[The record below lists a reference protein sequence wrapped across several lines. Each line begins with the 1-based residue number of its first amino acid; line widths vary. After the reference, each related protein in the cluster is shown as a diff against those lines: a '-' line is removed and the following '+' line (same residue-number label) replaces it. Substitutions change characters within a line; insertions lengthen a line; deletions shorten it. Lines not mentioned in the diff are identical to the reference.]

1 MIDLAFSMTDKK
13 PEHSGP
19 STADIERDAD
29 PRIPLSPTMRD
40 PRPRGMDA
48 ASIAESFALKMMYSI
63 ARNEYTATSLDT
75 FHAVELSLRDRIIDR
90 WFLTQDAYYRHDA
103 KRVYYLS
110 LEFLLG
116 RSFRSNLLNLGVT
129 AEYTEA
135 LKSMGFDLAQLEGE
149 EPDAGLGNGGLGRLA
164 ACFLDSASTLA
175 LPFYGYGIRYEYG
188 IFRQQIEEGRQIEG
202 PDNWLRYG
210 NPWEV
215 ARPDVFYPVKFYGR
229 VDYLKDE
236 TGRDRLTW
244 VDTQD
249 VYAMAYDMP
258 ITGFRNDTVNS
269 LRLWGAKSSR
279 EFDLAQFNAG
289 EYVAAV
295 EDKTK
300 TENISK
306 VLYPPDDR
314 YAGRELRLKQQYFFV
329 SATIQD
335 VIRRFMK
342 RLHHRWEDLPDKVA
356 IQLNDTHPAV
366 AIPELMRVLVDDQ
379 RVEWEDA
386 WAITQRVFAY
396 TNHTVLPE
404 ALEVWPTEIFQRLL
418 PRHLQIIQEID
429 RRFRLAVSERNPG
442 DYERV
447 RRMAVIDDSGRSI
460 RMTNLAIV
468 GSHSVNGVAELHT
481 QILKTTIFRDLHEFF
496 PGRFNNKTNGITP
509 RRWLLQCNPRL
520 ASLITSSIGEGW
532 ITDLDELRRLEVLVD
547 DESFRGE
554 WRAIKAANKTDFAHW
569 AALQGIPI
577 DPDTLFDCQ
586 VKRIHE
592 YKRQLLNVLHVI
604 ALYNRIVNGRYD
616 ELPRT
621 VIFAGK
627 AAPSYQMA
635 KLIIRLIH
643 EVAAMVRSHPE
654 ARKLLNIVFIPNYG
668 VSCAEKIFPATEL
681 SEQISTAGMEAS
693 GTGNMKACL
702 NGAATI
708 GTLDGA
714 NVEILR
720 EVGPENIFICGH
732 TAEDIAVLRSS
743 GYNAR
748 EWIDR
753 DPQLQEV
760 IATISEGEIERSHP
774 GLFRPIVDGLLG
786 QDPYFLC
793 ADFSSYLASHRLAER
808 AYLDRDAWTR
818 ISIIN
823 TARMGLF
830 SADRTMRQYAS
841 EIWSAIPVPVMLVPD
856 KG

>member
-1 MIDLAFSMTDKK
+1 MPDRKRDQ
-13 PEHSGP
+13 EHP
-19 STADIERDAD
+19 PVADEEPAGD
-29 PRIPLSPTMRD
+29 PRIPQAPTIGH

-48 ASIAESFALKMMYSI
+48 SSIAESFALKMMYSI
-63 ARNEYTATSLDT
+63 ARNEYTATSLDA

-116 RSFRSNLLNLGVT
+116 RSFRSNLINLGVT
-129 AEYTEA
+129 AEYAEA
-135 LKSMGFDLAQLEGE
+135 LRRMGFDLAQLEGQ

-188 IFRQQIEEGRQIEG
+188 IFRQQIEDGRQTER

-215 ARPDVFYPVKFYGR
+215 PRPDVFYPVRFYGR

-236 TGRDRLTW
+236 EGRDRMTW
-244 VDTQD
+244 VETQD

-258 ITGFRNDTVNS
+258 ITGYGNDTVNS

-342 RLHHRWEDLPDKVA
+342 RLHHRWEDLPEKVA

-379 RVEWEDA
+379 RVEWAEA
-386 WAITQRVFAY
+386 WAITQRVFGY

-404 ALEVWPTEIFQRLL
+404 ALEVWPTEIFARLL

-429 RRFRLAVSERNPG
+429 RRLRLAVSERNPG
-442 DYERV
+442 EYDRV

-468 GSHSVNGVAELHT
+468 GSHSVNGVAELHS
-481 QILKTTIFRDLHEFF
+481 QILKTTIFRDFHEFF

-520 ASLITSSIGEGW
+520 ARLITSSIGEGW
-532 ITDLDELRRLEVLVD
+532 ITDLEELRGLEATMG
-547 DESFRGE
+547 DEAFRTE
-554 WRAIKAANKTDFAHW
+554 WMAIKQANKIDFSQW
-569 AALQGIPI
+569 AGGQSIVI
-577 DPDTLFDCQ
+577 DPETLFDCQ

-592 YKRQLLNVLHVI
+592 YKRQLLNVMHVI
-604 ALYNRIVNGRYD
+604 ALYNRIVGGQHTQV
-616 ELPRT
+616 PRT

-643 EVAAMVRSHPE
+643 EVAAMVRRHPE
-654 ARKLLNIVFIPNYG
+654 ARKLLNVVFIPNYS
-668 VSCAEKIFPATEL
+668 VSCAEKVFPATEL

-702 NGAATI
+702 SGAAII

-714 NVEILR
+714 NVEIVR

-732 TAEDIAVLRSS
+732 TAEDIAVLRST

-753 DPQLQEV
+753 DPQLREV
-760 IATISEGEIERSHP
+760 IETMSVGELERAHP
-774 GLFRPIVDGLLG
+774 GLFRPIVDALLG
-786 QDPYFLC
+786 QDPYFIC
-793 ADFSSYLASHRLAER
+793 ADFSSYLASHRLAEK
-808 AYLDRDAWTR
+808 AYLDRDAWTQ
-818 ISIIN
+818 ISIMN

-830 SADRTMRQYAS
+830 SADRTVKQYAS
-841 EIWSAIPVPVMLVPD
+841 DIWGAIPVPVKLEPE
-856 KG
+856 KGW

>member
-1 MIDLAFSMTDKK
+1 MPDRES
-13 PEHSGP
+13 EHSTP
-19 STADIERDAD
+19 SIAQEDREAD
-29 PRIPLSPTMRD
+29 PRIPQAPTMQH
-40 PRPRGMDA
+40 PLPRGMDA
-48 ASIAESFALKMMYSI
+48 ASISESFALKMMYSI
-63 ARNEYTATSLDT
+63 ARNEYTATPLDA

-116 RSFRSNLLNLGVT
+116 RSFRSNLLNLGLT
-129 AEYTEA
+129 AEYGQA
-135 LKSMGFDLAQLEGE
+135 LQAMGFDIAQLESE

-188 IFRQQIEEGRQIEG
+188 IFRQQIEEGRQIER

-210 NPWEV
+210 NPGEV
-215 ARPDVFYPVKFYGR
+215 ARPDVFYPVRFYGR
-229 VDYLKDE
+229 VDYVKDE
-236 TGRDRLTW
+236 EGRERLTW
-244 VDTQD
+244 IDTQD

-258 ITGFRNDTVNS
+258 ITGYRNDTVNS

-342 RLHHRWEDLPDKVA
+342 RPHHQWEDLPDKVA

-366 AIPELMRVLVDDQ
+366 AVPELMRVLVDDQ

-404 ALEVWPTEIFQRLL
+404 ALEVWPTEIFGRLL

-447 RRMAVIDDSGRSI
+447 RRMAIIDDSGRSI

-468 GSHSVNGVAELHT
+468 GSHSVNGVAELHS
-481 QILKTTIFRDLHEFF
+481 QILKTTIFPDLHEFF

-509 RRWLLQCNPRL
+509 RRWLLQSNPRL

-532 ITDLDELRRLEVLVD
+532 ITDLDELRKLEPLVG
-547 DESFRGE
+547 DEGFRAE
-554 WRAIKAANKTDFAHW
+554 WQGIKTANKVDFAAW
-569 AALQGIPI
+569 AAAQGITI
-577 DPDTLFDCQ
+577 HPDTLFDCQ

-592 YKRQLLNVLHVI
+592 YKRQLLNVMHVI
-604 ALYNRIVNGRYD
+604 ALYNRIVSGQQGQ
-616 ELPRT
+616 LPRT

-635 KLIIRLIH
+635 KLIIQLIH
-643 EVAAMVRSHPE
+643 EVAAMVRRHPE
-654 ARKLLNIVFIPNYG
+654 ARKLLNVVFIPNYS
-668 VSCAEKIFPATEL
+668 VSSAEKIFPATEL
-681 SEQISTAGMEAS
+681 SQQVSTAGMEAS

-702 NGAATI
+702 NGAAII

-714 NVEILR
+714 NVEIVR
-720 EVGPENIFICGH
+720 EVGPENVFIFGH

-748 EWIDR
+748 DWIDG
-753 DPQLQEV
+753 DPQLKEV
-760 IATISEGEIERSHP
+760 IATISEGELERSHP

-786 QDPYFLC
+786 QDPYFIC
-793 ADFSSYLASHRLAER
+793 ADFSSYLASHRLAEK
-808 AYLDRDAWTR
+808 AYLDRDVWTR
-818 ISIIN
+818 ISIMN

-830 SADRTMRQYAS
+830 SADRTVRQYAS
-841 EIWSAIPVPVMLVPD
+841 DIWSAVPVPVSLEHD